1 MSSQTWDCDVLG
13 RKKPCGKSLTSG
25 AWSSRTKVNLEPQT

>member
-13 RKKPCGKSLTSG
+13 CKKPCGKSLTAG